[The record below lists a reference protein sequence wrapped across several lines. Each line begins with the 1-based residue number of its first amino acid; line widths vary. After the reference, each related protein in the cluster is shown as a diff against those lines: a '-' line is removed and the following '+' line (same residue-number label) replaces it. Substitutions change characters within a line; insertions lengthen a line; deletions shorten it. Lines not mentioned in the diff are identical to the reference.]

1 MNRLEMALTETH
13 DSHER
18 RAGDRRRRPSPLGSA
33 MSFRLQPS
41 THDAI
46 CQVAEELGISV
57 AEVVRRALAIVE
69 RRSKERR
76 SEHRTS
82 IHLDGAT

>member
-1 MNRLEMALTETH
+1 MNQPEMSTMDAPV
-13 DSHER
+13 SPR
-18 RAGDRRRRPSPLGSA
+18 RTVDRRKRESPLASA
-33 MSFRLQPS
+33 MSFRLPPA

-69 RRSKERR
+69 RRSRERR
-76 SEHRTS
+76 GDASGHVSTN
-82 IHLDGAT
+82 G